1 MPTFSAK
8 NFPATENNLRF
19 SGAGERTDYI
29 TCQPGEG
36 FPVDTDTTL
45 FPHLSSVDAGTRV
58 WFTSPELNDSQDA
71 KGIFGSVSFS
81 GPDQPE
87 DGYIRISH
95 IQKPSG
101 KNQNRVAMGA
111 AAQES
116 VKQYVFDAAGNL
128 CLSAAYVDG
137 APPGSN
143 RPDLIMNV
151 DSLLVQFEIKGAPS
165 LSSTITLFDKS
176 VRRGQETLLD
186 RFCGPLGYDT
196 LEDCI
201 NASDDPSVGF
211 AGDPGVVKSGKMPTE
226 LFNVRDEA
234 LLYNF
239 RRSIIDHFAESG
251 DSYFAVYD
259 RGAGE
264 TACYF
269 TGHGRNALSCAELP
283 ELASFS
289 LSTYG
294 GPSSGA
300 TRVGVKVKFDF

>member
-71 KGIFGSVSFS
+71 KGVFGSVSFS

-87 DGYIRISH
+87 DGFLRISH
-95 IQKPSG
+95 VQKPSG

-143 RPDLIMNV
+143 KPDLIMNV

-196 LEDCI
+196 LEECI
-201 NASDDPSVGF
+201 DACEDPSVGF
-211 AGDPGVVKSGKMPTE
+211 VGDAGVIKSGKMPDVLRVT
-226 LFNVRDEA
+226 DEE

-239 RRSIIDHFAESG
+239 RAEIKSHFADSG
-251 DSYFAVYD
+251 DNYFAVFD
-259 RGAGE
+259 RSSSQSRLYHTGFSDNPLQAPDLPNL
-264 TACYF
+264 TAF
-269 TGHGRNALSCAELP
+269 T
-283 ELASFS
+283 LA
-289 LSTYG
+289 TYG